1 MHIAIIP
8 ARSGSKRIKNK
19 NIKKF
24 INEPII
30 SKTIKIIKKFEI
42 FDKIYVSTNSN
53 TIKKIAEK
61 SGAIAP
67 FLRDK
72 KLSGDTVIT
81 HDVIIDLIKKTNSK
95 DVLTVTCLYPTSVFI
110 QKKYILEALGLL
122 KKNPKKYV
130 FSATKY
136 EHPIQRAFSI
146 HKNKTKLY
154 KKYTLKTRTQD
165 FISYYHDAAQFYV
178 ANKKT
183 WLSSMLNFGRNGL
196 AIKIDTNKVQDLDY
210 PNDWKLAE
218 IKFKTKEN

>member
-30 SKTIKIIKKFEI
+30 AKTIKITLKFNI
-42 FDKIYVSTNSN
+42 FDKIYVSTNSKK
-53 TIKKIAEK
+53 IKKIAEK
-61 SGAIAP
+61 SGALVP
-67 FLRDK
+67 FLRIK
-72 KLSGDTVIT
+72 KLSGDKIIT
-81 HDVIIDLIKKTNSK
+81 HDVIVDLLKKIDLKKVK
-95 DVLTVTCLYPTSVFI
+95 TVTCLYPTSVFI
-110 QKKYILEALGLL
+110 KKKHIIEAREIL
-122 KKNPKKYV
+122 KKNTKKYV

-146 HKNKTKLY
+146 TNHKAKLF

-165 FISYYHDAAQFYV
+165 FVNYYHDAGQFYV
-178 ANKKT
+178 ANKQT
-183 WLSSMLNFGRNGL
+183 WLSSMLNFGKNGL
-196 AIKIDTNKVQDLDY
+196 AIKIESNKVQDIDH

-218 IKFKTKEN
+218 LKFK

>member
-30 SKTIKIIKKFEI
+30 AKTIKIVRKFNK

-53 TIKKIAEK
+53 KIKKIAENC
-61 SGAIAP
+61 GAIVP
-67 FLRDK
+67 FLRNK
-72 KLSGDTVIT
+72 KLSGDKVIT
-81 HDVIIDLIKKTNSK
+81 HDVIVDLLKKISLEN
-95 DVLTVTCLYPTSVFI
+95 VETVTCLYPTSVFI
-110 QKKYILEALGLL
+110 EKKHIIEARKIL
-122 KKNPKKYV
+122 KKNRQKYV

-146 HKNKTKLY
+146 
-154 KKYTLKTRTQD
+154 KKYKASLFQKYKLETRTQD

-178 ANKKT
+178 AKKNT
-183 WLSSMLNFGRNGL
+183 WLTSILNFGKNGL
-196 AIKIDTNKVQDLDY
+196 AIQIENNKVQDIDH

-218 IKFKTKEN
+218 LKFKLR

>member
-122 KKNPKKYV
+122 KKNPKK
-130 FSATKY
+130 
-136 EHPIQRAFSI
+136 
-146 HKNKTKLY
+146 
-154 KKYTLKTRTQD
+154 
-165 FISYYHDAAQFYV
+165 
-178 ANKKT
+178 
-183 WLSSMLNFGRNGL
+183 
-196 AIKIDTNKVQDLDY
+196 
-210 PNDWKLAE
+210 
-218 IKFKTKEN
+218 

>member
-30 SKTIKIIKKFEI
+30 SKTIKIIKKFKT

-53 TIKKIAEK
+53 KIKKIVEK
-61 SGAIAP
+61 SGAIVP

-72 KLSGDTVIT
+72 NLSGDNVIT
-81 HDVIIDLIKKTNSK
+81 HDVIVDLIKKINSK
-95 DVLTVTCLYPTSVFI
+95 NVLTVTCLYPTSVFI
-110 QKKYILEALGLL
+110 KKKYILKARNLL
-122 KKNPKKYV
+122 KKNPKKYI

-146 HKNKTKLY
+146 NKHKAKLFKNY
-154 KKYTLKTRTQD
+154 ALKTRTQD
-165 FISYYHDAAQFYV
+165 FINYFHDAAQFYV
-178 ANKKT
+178 ATKKT
-183 WLSSMLNFGRNGL
+183 WLSSMLNFGKNGL
-196 AIKIDTNKVQDLDY
+196 AITIENNVVQDIDH
-210 PNDWKLAE
+210 PGDWELAE
-218 IKFKTKEN
+218 MKFTAIKK